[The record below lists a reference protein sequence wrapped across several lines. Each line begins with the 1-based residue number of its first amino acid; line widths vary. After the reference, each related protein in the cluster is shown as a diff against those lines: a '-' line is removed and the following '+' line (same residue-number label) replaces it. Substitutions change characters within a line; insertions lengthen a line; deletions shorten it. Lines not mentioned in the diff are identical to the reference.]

1 MSKPDP
7 EALVAL
13 GRTVERAV
21 RRLGAVEEMLQ
32 GLAGEV
38 AELAERLEEAEAS
51 GVRSWLAADDA
62 KQTREDLK
70 DLIGWLA
77 AVYLRYPDASLPTCW
92 LWHPA
97 AVEEL
102 WWLRAAHRDAY
113 QGPGAS
119 WARVAD
125 WHDRQRPG
133 VVRRLDEAI
142 GTCELSEHAE
152 SGRED
157 RSAPVV
163 PLADAAER
171 IATWWSAEDRSET
184 PPKPSAEQLA
194 EADAHQHAERT
205 RSR

>member
-1 MSKPDP
+1 V
-7 EALVAL
+7 EAL
-13 GRTVERAV
+13 T
-21 RRLGAVEEMLQ
+21 
-32 GLAGEV
+32 
-38 AELAERLEEAEAS
+38 ERLEESEAH

-62 KQTREDLK
+62 KRAREDLK
-70 DLIGWLA
+70 DLTAWLE
-77 AVYLRYPDASLPTCW
+77 AVYLRYPGAALPTCW

-119 WARVAD
+119 WARVGD
-125 WHDRQRPG
+125 WHDRARPG
-133 VVRRLDEAI
+133 VVRRLDEAT
-142 GTCELSEHAE
+142 GACELALHADGAE
-152 SGRED
+152 ASRP
-157 RSAPVV
+157 APVV
-163 PLADAAER
+163 PLAGAAER
-171 IATWWSAEDRSET
+171 IATWWSAENRSEI